1 MKRIWVTAKELAQ
14 EFGVSHDSVYR
25 AYRSGKIPG
34 SQMARTIRF
43 DLEEVRQVMRSRAIA
58 MPNSQCTKRSA
69 TGGASRRRAQR
80 TSPRLGKTGASIARK
95 PRRAK

>member
-1 MKRIWVTAKELAQ
+1 MKRIWVTVKELAQ

-43 DLEEVRQVMRSRAIA
+43 DLEEVRQVMRNRAIA
-58 MPNSQCTKRSA
+58 MPNSQCTKKRA
-69 TGGASRRRAQR
+69 TAGGGRRRAATKRPR
-80 TSPRLGKTGASIARK
+80 TVIRGLISQQSKEA
-95 PRRAK
+95 

>member
-1 MKRIWVTAKELAQ
+1 MKRMWVTVKELAQ

-43 DLEEVRQVMRSRAIA
+43 DLEEVRQVMRTRAIA
-58 MPNSQCTKRSA
+58 MPNSQCTKQRA
-69 TGGASRRRAQR
+69 TGGGSRRRAPQNAPVR
-80 TSPRLGKTGASIARK
+80 
-95 PRRAK
+95 

>member
-1 MKRIWVTAKELAQ
+1 MKRIWVTVKELAQ

-43 DLEEVRQVMRSRAIA
+43 DLEEVRQVMRNRALA
-58 MPNSQCTKRSA
+58 MPNSQCTKTRA
-69 TGGASRRRAQR
+69 PGGGSRRRAQPNAPGR
-80 TSPRLGKTGASIARK
+80 
-95 PRRAK
+95 

>member
-1 MKRIWVTAKELAQ
+1 MKRMWVTVKELAQ

-43 DLEEVRQVMRSRAIA
+43 DLDEVREVMRNRAIA
-58 MPNSQCTKRSA
+58 MPNSQCPKRRA
-69 TGGASRRRAQR
+69 TAGASRRRAQPNRPR
-80 TSPRLGKTGASIARK
+80 TVKRGLV
-95 PRRAK
+95 

>member
-1 MKRIWVTAKELAQ
+1 MKRIWFTVKELAQ

-43 DLEEVRQVMRSRAIA
+43 DLEEVRQVMRNRAIA
-58 MPNSQCTKRSA
+58 MPNSECTKRA
-69 TGGASRRRAQR
+69 TAGASRQ
-80 TSPRLGKTGASIARK
+80 
-95 PRRAK
+95 RAKQKRPRSVKRGLV